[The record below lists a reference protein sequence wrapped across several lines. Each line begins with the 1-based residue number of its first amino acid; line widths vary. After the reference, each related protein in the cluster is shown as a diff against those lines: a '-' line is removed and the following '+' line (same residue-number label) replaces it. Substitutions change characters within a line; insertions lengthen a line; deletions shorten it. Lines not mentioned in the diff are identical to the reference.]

1 MERTS
6 EHSYNPSGVTAA
18 DVCILLQEMDML
30 WYEMKGRGREGKG
43 GEEKDIIGISSSSY
57 YSIVDCL
64 ESYMTD
70 RE

>member
-1 MERTS
+1 
-6 EHSYNPSGVTAA
+6 
-18 DVCILLQEMDML
+18 
-30 WYEMKGRGREGKG
+30 MKGRGREGKG